1 MTTAAE
7 CVCCQSMDVIRA
19 KCQEV
24 ADSDI
29 GRAPPCIVD
38 HPGFSSVCLNV
49 WVLQAV
55 YNEYKQRYG
64 NIEKPV
70 FESVVHFCRIVD

>member
-7 CVCCQSMDVIRA
+7 CVCYQSIPVVKA

-24 ADSDI
+24 AESGI
-29 GRAPPCIVD
+29 STAPPCIVE

-55 YNEYKQRYG
+55 YNEYKHHYG
-64 NIEKPV
+64 NLENPLY
-70 FESVVHFCRIVD
+70 ESVVQLCRIVD